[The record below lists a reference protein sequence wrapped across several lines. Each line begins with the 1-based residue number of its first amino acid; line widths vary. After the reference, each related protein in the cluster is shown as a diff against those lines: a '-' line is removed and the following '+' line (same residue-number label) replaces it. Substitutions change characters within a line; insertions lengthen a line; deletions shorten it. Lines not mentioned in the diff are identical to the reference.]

1 MRKTIPLIILCIT
14 LAITAC
20 FHTKSSKKYTIDKSN
35 TNFIKP
41 TNSKIDDRYIVLQH
55 PVDRTVI
62 KCKNYTLKTK
72 EECAKEF
79 ETLGYVRLKDKVKS
93 PAKYDDAKSST
104 YPSRRWRDGENTP
117 RW

>member
-1 MRKTIPLIILCIT
+1 MKKIIPLTILCIT

-20 FHTKSSKKYTIDKSN
+20 YNNNNKKINIEQENSIIFKPKN
-35 TNFIKP
+35 T
-41 TNSKIDDRYIVLQH
+41 KIDDEYIVLQH
-55 PVDRTVI
+55 PNDRTVV

-79 ETLGYVRLKDKVKS
+79 ESLGYVRLKDKVKM
-93 PAKYDDAKSST
+93 PAKYDNPESST